1 VGRNRNLILLYYFAL
16 VVVAAGVVVTTVAG
30 VPAVASVVATTV
42 VTVSVSVV
50 GAGAASTTTGGVATG
65 ATGSAA
71 FSGVQARRAVIIS
84 VNMFFSFLYYSAA
97 CAESA
102 TLSTPLE
109 SSFPAVH
116 PIRSAKIKLIIF
128 FLHFIYF
135 IYQTR
140 YEGHVNS
147 HKSIKILFIKQYFY
161 CNYK

>member
-1 VGRNRNLILLYYFAL
+1 LGAVGSNRNLNLLYYFAL
-16 VVVAAGVVVTTVAG
+16 VVVAAGVVVTTVAV
-30 VPAVASVVATTV
+30 VPAVASVVETTV
-42 VTVSVSVV
+42 VSVSVV
-50 GAGAASTTTGGVATG
+50 GAGVTSTTTGGAATG
-65 ATGSAA
+65 AAGSAA

-84 VNMFFSFLYYSAA
+84 VNIFFSFIYYSAA

-128 FLHFIYF
+128 FLQFIYF

-140 YEGHVNS
+140 
-147 HKSIKILFIKQYFY
+147 
-161 CNYK
+161 